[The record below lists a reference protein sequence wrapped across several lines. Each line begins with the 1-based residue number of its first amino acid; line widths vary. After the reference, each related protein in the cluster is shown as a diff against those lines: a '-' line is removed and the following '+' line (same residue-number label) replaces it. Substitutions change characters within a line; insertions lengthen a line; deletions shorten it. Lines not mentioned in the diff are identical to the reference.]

1 MHAEQGNSNVGGC
14 ELTGPMRAW
23 VRRAAS
29 QQEKQ
34 MS

>member
-1 MHAEQGNSNVGGC
+1 MDAEQDNSNAGGC
-14 ELTGPMRAW
+14 ELTGRMRAW

-29 QQEKQ
+29 QQENQ